1 VELGAAYLPIGCNQG
16 SSGLIRLCGTRRGL
30 PAHRMQSGL
39 IRAHQGPSVL
49 IGAHQC
55 SSGLIRKHQGQGQGN
70 GSVFTL
76 GSHSEVFTC
85 PSPSASQ
92 LRKRSSTRAEFARSA
107 LASCSAIRD
116 AIREAVRKA
125 IRDAIWEAIARRVRP
140 EVQIGANRK
149 AIRDAIWEAISAPSS
164 TEARSRAIGGASTAI
179 NGHQRSSVLIRTH
192 QSSDQRSSVLIS
204 AH

>member
-1 VELGAAYLPIGCNQG
+1 MVRCSLSVHTQRCSPAHHHPRPSWQSEAIIGDHRQSVAISSNHLPITIGVPAAEEVEHA
-16 SSGLIRLCGTRRGL
+16 RRVR
-30 PAHRMQSGL
+30 PK
-39 IRAHQGPSVL
+39 RARELLS
-49 IGAHQC
+49 
-55 SSGLIRKHQGQGQGN
+55 N
-70 GSVFTL
+70 W
-76 GSHSEVFTC
+76 
-85 PSPSASQ
+85 
-92 LRKRSSTRAEFARSA
+92 
-107 LASCSAIRD
+107 D